1 MPHSGSRHLPCA
13 SRCAG
18 LLCAIAWLWLA
29 MAAFMSAPARAQ
41 ATSAPPGQSAPVV
54 VLQLQGAVG
63 PATTEYLRHGLANA
77 NARRAAAV
85 VLRIDTPGGLASSM
99 RDIVRAIIAS
109 PVPVIGYVAP
119 GGARAASAG
128 TYILYACH
136 LAAMAPGTNLGAAT
150 PIPLGPDSRPRD
162 EDHGKAEADSGGKP
176 ADATPD
182 AHDSKAVND
191 AAALIRSL
199 ADMRGRNAEWAEQ
212 AVRGAASLAAREAL
226 QQKVIDLVADD
237 LHDLL
242 RRADGRELRINASV
256 ITLATRDAAVLELQP
271 DWRTR
276 VLAVITDPNIAYVL
290 LLLGIYGILFEMMN
304 PGAILPGALGAMA
317 LVTALFALN
326 MLPVSYAGLGLVLL
340 GIALMAA
347 EAFTPTLGLL
357 GAAGLAL
364 FAFGSLFLYDTHGAG
379 FALSVPL
386 VATAAAASA
395 LLLFLIFFVALRAQR
410 RRVASGGSTQA
421 GQAVQVLSWHGHG
434 GLVRAGAETWEARAD
449 APLRP
454 GEQAIIE
461 SRHGLVLHVRPVS
474 SIPKEPT

>member
-1 MPHSGSRHLPCA
+1 
-13 SRCAG
+13 
-18 LLCAIAWLWLA
+18 
-29 MAAFMSAPARAQ
+29 
-41 ATSAPPGQSAPVV
+41 
-54 VLQLQGAVG
+54 
-63 PATTEYLRHGLANA
+63 
-77 NARRAAAV
+77 
-85 VLRIDTPGGLASSM
+85 
-99 RDIVRAIIAS
+99 
-109 PVPVIGYVAP
+109 GYVAP

-304 PGAILPGALGAMA
+304 PGAILPGALGAVA

-326 MLPVSYAGLGLVLL
+326 MLPVSYAGLGLVVL

-357 GAAGLAL
+357 GVAGLAL
-364 FAFGSLFLYDTHGAG
+364 FAFGSLFLYDTPAAD
-379 FALSVPL
+379 FSLSVPV

-395 LLLFLIFFVALRAQR
+395 LVLFMIFFVALRAQR
-410 RRVASGGSTQA
+410 KRVVAAGSAQP
-421 GQAVQVLSWHGHG
+421 GQRVEVLSWHGHC
-434 GLVRAGAETWEARAD
+434 GLVRAGGETWQARSD
-449 APLRP
+449 TPLRP
-454 GEQAIIE
+454 GEQAIVQG
-461 SRHGLVLHVRPVS
+461 RQGLVLQLQHSDTPH
-474 SIPKEPT
+474 KEQQ